1 MKPDVQ
7 HSQAT
12 DLAGWS
18 NKNILNAVTVKND
31 KSKHDREIIHV
42 EKICE

>member
-12 DLAGWS
+12 DLADWS
-18 NKNILNAVTVKND
+18 NKNILNAVTVKKD
-31 KSKHDREIIHV
+31 KNKHDKEIIHV
-42 EKICE
+42 EKNL